1 MYYSFFII
9 VSHCYIKNNIIFQ
22 IFFIF
27 TIFYFLKTNYLIFI
41 HFKISKISK
50 FKYNFK

>member
-1 MYYSFFII
+1 MYHSFFIM
-9 VSHCYIKNNIIFQ
+9 VAYCYIKNNTIFQ

-27 TIFYFLKTNYLIFI
+27 IIFHFSKTNYLIFI